1 MSILLSEIYK
11 IGLRVIIFLMRSGG
25 VMILS
30 PLADA
35 GWRGYYKSDIK
46 SLLA

>member
-1 MSILLSEIYK
+1 
-11 IGLRVIIFLMRSGG
+11 MRSGG
-25 VMILS
+25 IMILS

-35 GWRGYYKSDIK
+35 GGKEEWGGGYYKSDIK